1 MKFKSSIIAVL
12 LLAVASFA
20 MNVVEDS
27 RSRFVAD
34 DEVLDASVY
43 GCIDELGEAVPGSR
57 FAPENSTFAD
67 SSDVPYR
74 TYRVAIPAGARL
86 SERLAIYSLARHL

>member
-1 MKFKSSIIAVL
+1 
-12 LLAVASFA
+12 

-57 FAPENSTFAD
+57 FVPENATLGD

-74 TYRVAIPAGARL
+74 TYRVAIPAGARPRVSSRWGHL
-86 SERLAIYSLARHL
+86 TAREQPSSFRR